1 MLLSSTFRTLGPAD
15 TPRRRRL
22 ALLVVLGVLALP
34 GASPAQERV
43 VTLREAVDLALRNSP
58 QAVAAEVGTDNAEVA
73 LRQSLGAFLPSFNLG
88 SNYANSSNQ
97 RFDQATGQL
106 VSQNYS
112 AQATG
117 SLELFSFGRRFAERR
132 AAGARLESAIAQQ
145 TDQEFA
151 VALATTQLFYEVAAN
166 AELVRVAEQRLE
178 RARAQLDFARVRLEL
193 GTVTRSDVLRAELE
207 LGNAE
212 LALLDAGVA
221 RTTSA
226 LRLGRQIGEAGEV
239 RADTSALPA
248 SAPPLPELERLV
260 GVAVD
265 AAPPVQSARANVRD
279 QEAQSWSALTRYA
292 PSLRVSGGYD
302 WFAFDFP
309 PSNQSWSYRL
319 TLTLPV
325 FDGFAREATLW
336 RNQAQ
341 RRLAE
346 ARYDD
351 AVLGARVEVE
361 DAYRRIEAAE
371 RRVEIS
377 ERGLELARE
386 DLRVQEE
393 RYQLGAATILDLQTS
408 QVALADAENAWVLE
422 RQNLGIAVAQL
433 EAVLGRSIEDV
444 SR

>member
-1 MLLSSTFRTLGPAD
+1 MG
-15 TPRRRRL
+15 L
-22 ALLVVLGVLALP
+22 AAWLVP
-34 GASPAQERV
+34 GALAGQGGERV
-43 VTLREAVDLALRNSP
+43 VSLREAVRLALRNQP
-58 QAVAAEVGTDNAEVA
+58 QAVAAEVATDNAQVA
-73 LRQSLGAFLPSFNLG
+73 LRQTLGAFLPTFNLG
-88 SNYANSSNQ
+88 STYANSSNQ

-117 SLELFSFGRRFAERR
+117 TFEIFSFGRRIAERR
-132 AAGARLESAIAQQ
+132 AAGARLESALAQQ
-145 TDQEFA
+145 TDQEYT
-151 VALATTQLFYEVAAN
+151 VALATTGLYYDVAAN
-166 AELVRVAEQRLE
+166 AELVRVAGQRLE
-178 RARAQLDFARVRLEL
+178 RARAQLDFARVRLEV

-212 LALLDAGVA
+212 LALVDAQVA

-226 LRLGRQIGEAGEV
+226 LRLGRQIGEPGRV
-239 RADTSALPA
+239 LADTSALPTT
-248 SAPPLPELERLV
+248 APPLPELDRLI
-260 GVAVD
+260 GEAVD
-265 AAPPVQSARANVRD
+265 RAPPVQAALAGVRD
-279 QEAQSWSALTRYA
+279 QEAQKWSVLTRYA

-319 TLTLPV
+319 SLSLPV
-325 FDGFAREATLW
+325 FDGFSREASLW

-361 DAYRRIEAAE
+361 DAYRRIGAAD
-371 RRVEIS
+371 RRVRIA

-408 QVALADAENAWVLE
+408 QVALADAENTWVLE
-422 RQNLGIAVAQL
+422 RRNLGVTVAEL
-433 EAVLGRSIEDV
+433 EAVLGRSLDDV
-444 SR
+444 RR

>member
-1 MLLSSTFRTLGPAD
+1 MCPASPLARAILVATLLLVAPVVELRAQSTTSGGPDGPA
-15 TPRRRRL
+15 
-22 ALLVVLGVLALP
+22 G
-34 GASPAQERV
+34 RV
-43 VTLREAVDLALRNSP
+43 VTLREAVELALRNSP
-58 QAVAAEVGTDNAEVA
+58 TAVQAEVATDNAQVA
-73 LRQSLGAFLPSFNLG
+73 LRQTLGAFLPSFNLG
-88 SNYANSSNQ
+88 STYANSSNQ

-117 SLELFSFGRRFAERR
+117 SFEVFSFGRRFAERR

-145 TDQEFA
+145 TDQEFT
-151 VALATTQLFYEVAAN
+151 VALATTQLFYQVAAN
-166 AELVRVAEQRLE
+166 GELVRAAQARLE
-178 RARAQLDFARVRLEL
+178 RARAQLEFARVRLEL

-212 LALLDAGVA
+212 LALLDAQVA
-221 RTTSA
+221 RTTSG
-226 LRLGRQIGEAGEV
+226 LRLGRQIGVEGEV
-239 RADTSALPA
+239 AAASDALPV
-248 SAPPLPELERLV
+248 SAPGLPAMTDLIGIAEQ
-260 GVAVD
+260 
-265 AAPPVQSARANVRD
+265 AAPPVQAARAGVRD
-279 QEAQSWSALTRYA
+279 QEAQKWSALSRFA
-292 PSLRVSGGYD
+292 PSLRISGGYD

-319 TLTLPV
+319 SLSLPV

-346 ARYDD
+346 ARYRD

-361 DAYRRIEAAE
+361 DTYRRIGAAQQ
-371 RRVEIS
+371 RVRIA

-393 RYQLGAATILDLQTS
+393 RYQLGAATILDLQAS
-408 QVALADAENAWVLE
+408 QVALADAENTWVLE
-422 RQNLGIAVAQL
+422 RQNLGIALAQL
-433 EAVLGRSIEDV
+433 EAVLGRSIESV
-444 SR
+444 NR